1 MLRKTWD
8 FPGFTFK
15 WLFLN
20 QLRNLVVEFCNPNA
34 ILGLHEYGVVSSAL
48 FATFVKQINLIK

>member
-48 FATFVKQINLIK
+48 FATFVK